1 MENIMRLLAL
11 FAIAV
16 GLCYAQRTD
25 GSFER
30 TLNVTGFADLEL
42 TTDAGGIDVVPG
54 PAGTIRIRGILK
66 AEDNWFRRR
75 EDVESRIRELEAHPP
90 IVQNGNSIR
99 VEVRDRS
106 LLRGISM
113 RLEVETPRDSRLR
126 ARADSGG
133 IDVRGI
139 KGPVDCHTDS
149 GGIHASEIDS
159 EVRATADSGGI
170 HIRRVNGPVYARADS
185 GGIEAVEVSGSIDAG
200 ADSGGIRVSQ
210 TATAP
215 IKARSDSGGAD
226 ITLARMGGYDIQA
239 HAGSGR
245 VTVPDVTVS
254 GRISRHEVNGKLR
267 GGGALVDVRTD
278 SGPIDI
284 R

>member
-1 MENIMRLLAL
+1 MRLFAL
-11 FAIAV
+11 LAIAV

-30 TLNVTGFADLEL
+30 TLHVTGFADLEL

-54 PAGTIRIRGILK
+54 PPGTIRIRGILK
-66 AEDNWFRRR
+66 AENNWFRRR
-75 EDVESRIRELEAHPP
+75 EDVESHIRELEAHPP
-90 IVQNGNSIR
+90 VVQNGNSIR

-113 RLEVETPRDSRLR
+113 RLEVETPPESRLR

-139 KGPVDCHTDS
+139 KGPVECHTDS
-149 GGIHASEIDS
+149 GGIHASEIAS

-170 HIRRVNGPVYARADS
+170 HISRVNGPVYAHADS
-185 GGIEAVEVSGSIDAG
+185 GGIEAMEISGSVDAEV
-200 ADSGGIRVSQ
+200 DSGGVRVSQ
-210 TATAP
+210 TAPAP

-226 ITLARMGGYDIQA
+226 ITLASTGGYDIRA

-245 VTVPDVTVS
+245 ITASDVTVS
-254 GRISRHEVNGKLR
+254 GEISRHEVNGKLR

-278 SGPIDI
+278 SGHIDI
-284 R
+284 H

>member
-1 MENIMRLLAL
+1 
-11 FAIAV
+11 V

-30 TLNVTGFADLEL
+30 TLSVTGFADLEL
-42 TTDAGGIDVVPG
+42 TTDAGGIYVVPG
-54 PAGTIRIRGILK
+54 PPGTIRIRGILK
-66 AEDNWFRRR
+66 AGDNWFRRR
-75 EDVESRIRELEAHPP
+75 QDVESRIRELEAHPP

-113 RLEVETPRDSRLR
+113 RLEVEAPRDSRLR

-159 EVRATADSGGI
+159 EVRAAADSGGI
-170 HIRRVNGPVYARADS
+170 HIRSVNGPVYARADS
-185 GGIEAVEVSGSIDAG
+185 GGIEALEISGSVDAQ

-210 TATAP
+210 TAPAP
-215 IKARSDSGGAD
+215 IKTRSDSGGAD
-226 ITLARMGGYDIQA
+226 ITLARTGGYDIQA
-239 HAGSGR
+239 HAGSGGI
-245 VTVPDVTVS
+245 TVPDVTVS
-254 GRISRHEVNGKLR
+254 GRISQHEVNGKLR

>member
-1 MENIMRLLAL
+1 MRLLAL
-11 FAIAV
+11 LAIAV
-16 GLCYAQRTD
+16 GLCYAERTD

-30 TLNVTGFADLEL
+30 TLNVTGFADLDL
-42 TTDAGGIDVVPG
+42 TTDSGGIYVVPG
-54 PAGTIRIRGILK
+54 PPGAIRIRGILK
-66 AEDNWFRRR
+66 TEDNWFRRG
-75 EDVESRIRELEAHPP
+75 DVESHIRELESHPP

-106 LLRGISM
+106 LLKDISM
-113 RLEVETPRDSRLR
+113 RLEVEVPRDSRLR

-139 KGPVDCHTDS
+139 KGPVECHTDS

-159 EVRATADSGGI
+159 EVRASADSGGI

-185 GGIEAVEVSGSIDAG
+185 GGIDAMEISGSVDAEV
-200 ADSGGIRVSQ
+200 DSGGVRVSQ
-210 TATAP
+210 TAPAP

-226 ITLARMGGYDIQA
+226 ITLATTGGYDIEA

-245 VTVPDVTVS
+245 ITARDVMVS
-254 GRISRHEVNGKLR
+254 GRISPHEVNGKLR
-267 GGGALVDVRTD
+267 GGGALVDVSTD
-278 SGPIDI
+278 SGHIDI

>member
-1 MENIMRLLAL
+1 MRLLAL

-16 GLCYAQRTD
+16 ALCYAQRTE

-30 TLNVTGFADLEL
+30 TLNVTGFADLDL
-42 TTDAGGIDVVPG
+42 TTDAGGIYVVPG
-54 PAGTIRIRGILK
+54 PPGTIRIRGILR
-66 AEDNWFRRR
+66 AGDNWFRRG
-75 EDVESRIRELEAHPP
+75 DVEGRIRELEAHPP

-106 LLRGISM
+106 LLRDVSM
-113 RLEVETPRDSRLR
+113 RLEVEVPRDSRLR

-149 GGIHASEIDS
+149 GGIHASEIDG
-159 EVRATADSGGI
+159 EVRAMADSGGV

-185 GGIEAVEVSGSIDAG
+185 GGIEAEEISGSVDAQV
-200 ADSGGIRVSQ
+200 DSGGVRVSQ
-210 TATAP
+210 TAPAP

-226 ITLARMGGYDIQA
+226 ITLATTGGYDIEA

-245 VTVPDVTVS
+245 VTAPDVTVS
-254 GRISRHEVNGKLR
+254 GRISRSELNGKLR

-278 SGPIDI
+278 SGHIDI

>member
-1 MENIMRLLAL
+1 MRLLAL
-11 FAIAV
+11 FSVAV

-30 TLNVTGFADLEL
+30 TLNVSGFADLEL

-54 PAGTIRIRGILK
+54 PPGKIRIRGILK
-66 AEDNWFRRR
+66 AQDTWFHRR

-90 IVQNGNSIR
+90 IVQNGNNIR

-113 RLEVETPRDSRLR
+113 RLEVETPPDSRLR

-139 KGPVDCHTDS
+139 KGPVECRTDS

-185 GGIEAVEVSGSIDAG
+185 GGIEAEDVSGSVDAE

-210 TATAP
+210 NATAP

-226 ITLARMGGYDIQA
+226 ITLARAGGYDIQA

-245 VTVPDVTVS
+245 VTVPNITVS
-254 GRISRHEVNGKLR
+254 GRISQHEVNGKLR

-278 SGPIDI
+278 SGTIDI

>member
-1 MENIMRLLAL
+1 MRLLAL
-11 FAIAV
+11 FAFAV
-16 GLCYAQRTD
+16 SLCYAQRPD

-30 TLNVTGFADLEL
+30 TLSVTGFADLEL
-42 TTDAGGIDVVPG
+42 TTDAGGISVVPG
-54 PAGTIRIRGILK
+54 PPGSIRIRGILK
-66 AEDNWFRRR
+66 AEDNWFRRG
-75 EDVESRIRELEAHPP
+75 DVESRIRELEAHPP

-139 KGPVDCHTDS
+139 KGPVDCLTDS

-159 EVRATADSGGI
+159 EVRAAADSGGI

-185 GGIEAVEVSGSIDAG
+185 GGIEAMEISGSVDAEG
-200 ADSGGIRVSQ
+200 DSGGVRVSQ
-210 TATAP
+210 TAPAP

-226 ITLARMGGYDIQA
+226 ITLARAGGYDIQA

-245 VTVPDVTVS
+245 ITAPDVTVS
-254 GRISRHEVNGKLR
+254 GRISRNEVNGKLR

-278 SGPIDI
+278 SGHIDI

>member
-1 MENIMRLLAL
+1 MENIMRLFAL
-11 FAIAV
+11 LAIAV

-30 TLNVTGFADLEL
+30 TLHVTGFADLEL

-54 PAGTIRIRGILK
+54 PPGTIRIRGILK
-66 AEDNWFRRR
+66 AENNWFRRR
-75 EDVESRIRELEAHPP
+75 EDVESHIRELEAHPP
-90 IVQNGNSIR
+90 VVQNGNSIR

-113 RLEVETPRDSRLR
+113 RLEVETPPESRLR

-139 KGPVDCHTDS
+139 KGPVECHTDS
-149 GGIHASEIDS
+149 GGIHASEIAS

-170 HIRRVNGPVYARADS
+170 HISRVNGPVYAHADS
-185 GGIEAVEVSGSIDAG
+185 GGIEAMEISGSVDAEV
-200 ADSGGIRVSQ
+200 DSGGVRVSQ
-210 TATAP
+210 TAPAP

-226 ITLARMGGYDIQA
+226 ITLASTGGYDIRA

-245 VTVPDVTVS
+245 ITASDVTVS
-254 GRISRHEVNGKLR
+254 GEISRHEVNGKLR
-267 GGGALVDVRTD
+267 GGGALVDVRPD
-278 SGPIDI
+278 SGHIDI
-284 R
+284 H

>member
-11 FAIAV
+11 FTIAV

-30 TLNVTGFADLEL
+30 TLNVTGPADLEL

-54 PAGTIRIRGILK
+54 PPGTIRIRGILK

-90 IVQNGNSIR
+90 IVQNGNSVR

-113 RLEVETPRDSRLR
+113 RLQVETPPDSRLR

-133 IDVRGI
+133 IDVHGI
-139 KGPVDCHTDS
+139 KGPVECHTDS

-170 HIRRVNGPVYARADS
+170 HIRRVNGPVYAHADS
-185 GGIEAVEVSGSIDAG
+185 GGIEAMEISGSVDAE
-200 ADSGGIRVSQ
+200 ADSGGVRVSQ
-210 TATAP
+210 TAPAP
-215 IKARSDSGGAD
+215 IRARSDSGGAD
-226 ITLARMGGYDIQA
+226 ITLARTGGYDIRA
-239 HAGSGR
+239 HAGSGPI
-245 VTVPDVTVS
+245 TAPEITVS
-254 GRISRHEVNGKLR
+254 GRISSHEVYGKLR
-267 GGGALVDVRTD
+267 GGGALVDVKTD
-278 SGPIDI
+278 SGHIDI
-284 R
+284 H

>member
-1 MENIMRLLAL
+1 MENMMRLLAL

-30 TLNVTGFADLEL
+30 TLRVTGFADLEL
-42 TTDAGGIDVVPG
+42 TTDAGGIYVVPG
-54 PAGTIRIRGILK
+54 PPGTIRIRGILK
-66 AEDNWFRRR
+66 AGDNWFRRR
-75 EDVESRIRELEAHPP
+75 QDVESRIRELEAHPP

-106 LLRGISM
+106 LLKDISM
-113 RLEVETPRDSRLR
+113 RLEVEAPPGSRLR

-159 EVRATADSGGI
+159 EVRAAADSGGI
-170 HIRRVNGPVYARADS
+170 HIRSVNGPVYARADS
-185 GGIEAVEVSGSIDAG
+185 GGIEALEISGSVDAQ

-210 TATAP
+210 TAPAP
-215 IKARSDSGGAD
+215 IKTRSDSGGAD
-226 ITLARMGGYDIQA
+226 ITLARTGGYDIQA
-239 HAGSGR
+239 HAGSGGI
-245 VTVPDVTVS
+245 TVPDVTVS
-254 GRISRHEVNGKLR
+254 GRISQHEVNGKLR

>member
-1 MENIMRLLAL
+1 MRLLAI

-16 GLCYAQRTD
+16 GLCYAQRAD

-30 TLNVTGFADLEL
+30 TLTVTGFADLEL

-54 PAGTIRIRGILK
+54 PPGTIRIRGILK
-66 AEDNWFRRR
+66 AEDNWFHSRG
-75 EDVESRIRELEAHPP
+75 DVESRIRELEAHPP

-99 VEVRDRS
+99 VEVRDRH

-113 RLEVETPRDSRLR
+113 RLEVETPPDSRLR

-170 HIRRVNGPVYARADS
+170 HIRRVNGPVYAHADS
-185 GGIEAVEVSGSIDAG
+185 GGIEAMEISGSVDAEV
-200 ADSGGIRVSQ
+200 DSGGVRVSQ
-210 TATAP
+210 TAPAS

-226 ITLARMGGYDIQA
+226 ITLARTGGYDIQA
-239 HAGSGR
+239 HAGSGGI
-245 VTVPDVTVS
+245 TAPEVTVS
-254 GRISRHEVNGKLR
+254 GRISQHEVNGKLR

-278 SGPIDI
+278 SGHIDI

>member
-1 MENIMRLLAL
+1 MRLLAI

-16 GLCYAQRTD
+16 GLCYGQRAD

-30 TLNVTGFADLEL
+30 TLNVTGSADLEL

-54 PAGTIRIRGILK
+54 PPGTIRIRGILK
-66 AEDNWFRRR
+66 AEDNWFHSRA
-75 EDVESRIRELEAHPP
+75 DVESRIRELEAHPP

-99 VEVRDRS
+99 VEVRDRH

-113 RLEVETPRDSRLR
+113 RLEVETPSDSRLR

-170 HIRRVNGPVYARADS
+170 HIRRVNGPVYAHADS
-185 GGIEAVEVSGSIDAG
+185 GGIEAMEISGSVDAEV
-200 ADSGGIRVSQ
+200 DSGGVRVSQ
-210 TATAP
+210 TAPAS

-226 ITLARMGGYDIQA
+226 ITLARTGGYDIQA
-239 HAGSGR
+239 HAGSGGI
-245 VTVPDVTVS
+245 TVPDVTVS
-254 GRISRHEVNGKLR
+254 GRISQHEVNGKLR

-278 SGPIDI
+278 SGHIDI
-284 R
+284 H

>member
-1 MENIMRLLAL
+1 MENIMRLFAL
-11 FAIAV
+11 LAIAV
-16 GLCYAQRTD
+16 GLCYAQRTE

-30 TLNVTGFADLEL
+30 TLSLTGFADLEL

-54 PAGTIRIRGILK
+54 PPGTIRIRGILK

-75 EDVESRIRELEAHPP
+75 EDVESHIRELEAHPP
-90 IVQNGNSIR
+90 IVQNGNSVQ

-113 RLEVETPRDSRLR
+113 RLEVETPPDSRLR
-126 ARADSGG
+126 A
-133 IDVRGI
+133 
-139 KGPVDCHTDS
+139 HTDS
-149 GGIHASEIDS
+149 GGIHASEIES

-170 HIRRVNGPVYARADS
+170 HIRRVNGPVYAHADS
-185 GGIEAVEVSGSIDAG
+185 GGIDAMEISGSIDAEV
-200 ADSGGIRVSQ
+200 DSGGVRVSQ
-210 TATAP
+210 TAPAP

-226 ITLARMGGYDIQA
+226 ITLARTGGYDIQA
-239 HAGSGR
+239 HASSGQIR
-245 VTVPDVTVS
+245 ASEITVS
-254 GRISRHEVNGKLR
+254 GRISPHEVYGKLR

-278 SGPIDI
+278 SGHIDI

>member
-1 MENIMRLLAL
+1 MENIMRLFAL
-11 FAIAV
+11 LAIAV
-16 GLCYAQRTD
+16 GLCYAQRSE

-30 TLNVTGFADLEL
+30 TISLTGFADLEL

-54 PAGTIRIRGILK
+54 PPGTIRIRGILK

-75 EDVESRIRELEAHPP
+75 EDVESHIRELEAHPP
-90 IVQNGNSIR
+90 IVQNGNSVR

-113 RLEVETPRDSRLR
+113 RLEVETPPDSRLR

-139 KGPVDCHTDS
+139 KGPVECHTDS

-170 HIRRVNGPVYARADS
+170 RIRRVNGPVYAHADS
-185 GGIEAVEVSGSIDAG
+185 GGIDAMEISGSIDAEV
-200 ADSGGIRVSQ
+200 DSGGVRVSQ
-210 TATAP
+210 TAPAP

-226 ITLARMGGYDIQA
+226 ITLARTGGYDIQA
-239 HAGSGR
+239 HASSGQIR
-245 VTVPDVTVS
+245 APEITVS
-254 GRISRHEVNGKLR
+254 GRISPHEVYGKLR

-278 SGPIDI
+278 SGHIDI

>member
-1 MENIMRLLAL
+1 MEHIMRLFAL
-11 FAIAV
+11 LAIAT

-30 TLNVTGFADLEL
+30 TLSLTGFADLEL

-54 PAGTIRIRGILK
+54 PPGTIRIRGILK

-75 EDVESRIRELEAHPP
+75 EDVESHIRELEAHPP

-106 LLRGISM
+106 LLRGLSM
-113 RLEVETPRDSRLR
+113 RLVVETPPGSRLR

-139 KGPVDCHTDS
+139 KGPVECHTDS
-149 GGIHASEIDS
+149 GGINVSEIDS

-170 HIRRVNGPVYARADS
+170 HIHRVNGPVYAHADS
-185 GGIEAVEVSGSIDAG
+185 GG
-200 ADSGGIRVSQ
+200 
-210 TATAP
+210 
-215 IKARSDSGGAD
+215 
-226 ITLARMGGYDIQA
+226 
-239 HAGSGR
+239 
-245 VTVPDVTVS
+245 
-254 GRISRHEVNGKLR
+254 
-267 GGGALVDVRTD
+267 
-278 SGPIDI
+278 
-284 R
+284 